1 MEWNEP
7 LYREG
12 SGDLAQVGLLVL
24 HGFTGSPRSMQELA
38 LRVAGE
44 GYTVALPLL
53 AGHGSTPLAME
64 KARWSDWTADAEQAL
79 SWLERRTGRMYV
91 CGLSMGGTLALWLAE
106 RHPELAG
113 VITINALIRH
123 PQEPFMRILGRIGIP
138 RWTKGVR
145 NDIKKPGEDEMA
157 YERVPIRAARELAL
171 LVRAVR
177 RDLAAVSCPILIFS
191 SPEDHVVP
199 PQNQQEIY
207 ETVSSQIKKL
217 IELPNS
223 YHVATMDNDKELIFS
238 EVLKFMASDTPSDG

>member
-53 AGHGSTPLAME
+53 TGHGSTPSAME

-79 SWLERRTGRMYV
+79 SWLRQRTSRMYV

-106 RHPELAG
+106 RHPGLAG

-123 PQEPFMRILGRIGIP
+123 PQEPLMRILGRIGIP

-177 RDLAAVSCPILIFS
+177 RDLGRISCPILIFS
-191 SPEDHVVP
+191 SPQDHVVP
-199 PQNQQEIY
+199 PQNQREIF

-238 EVLKFMASDTPSDG
+238 EVLKFMASDRPSEG